1 MNFNITEIKSF
12 VTENVTEDILK
23 KIGIT
28 AGIFFVV
35 IVSQLLIHEVVAV
48 IDAIPVFNGF
58 LQLVGLIALIQF
70 TRNNLMTQ
78 DQRDALKEKV
88 ETIYS
93 EVVSDEEWTY
103 NLPWPML
110 GEVLYS

>member
-35 IVSQLLIHEVVAV
+35 IVSQLLIGAIVNV
-48 IDAIPVFNGF
+48 IDSIPVVN
-58 LQLVGLIALIQF
+58 QLLMLIGLVSFIDF
-70 TRNNLMTQ
+70 VRNNL
-78 DQRDALKEKV
+78 
-88 ETIYS
+88 
-93 EVVSDEEWTY
+93 VSDEKRQEFVTKVKNIY
-103 NLPWPML
+103 IEFV
-110 GEVLYS
+110 GEEV